1 MSVLLKNLVEF
12 LDGFGDVLDRF
23 FLELQTCL
31 LLLVESGTAKLSLLF
46 QLGNNTLV
54 LPSNLM

>member
-1 MSVLLKNLVEF
+1 MSVLLKNLVEL
-12 LDGFGDVLDRF
+12 LDRFRDVLDRF

-31 LLLVESGTAKLSLLF
+31 LLFVESGAAKLSFLF
-46 QLGNNTLV
+46 QLSNNTLV